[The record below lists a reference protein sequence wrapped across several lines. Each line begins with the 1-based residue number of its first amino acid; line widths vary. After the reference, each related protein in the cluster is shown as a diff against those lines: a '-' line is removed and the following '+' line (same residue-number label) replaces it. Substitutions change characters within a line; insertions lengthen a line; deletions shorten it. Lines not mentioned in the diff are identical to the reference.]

1 MLVFLPSTSLFHDL
15 FHHTSRPEPASW
27 PVVPLL
33 WLHEWRRLAFL
44 RRLSPRLAFH
54 DRWVAKG
61 LVSTVTRRR
70 CGNRLL
76 LDVRPRQATSF
87 DRLQSH
93 RHFLVLFLDLVLC
106 FAPIN
111 CIRTIRGTALT
122 FAAHDN
128 CLVCSV
134 PFIKRK
140 PGTAH
145 GVHPVEEFQ
154 VVALHAIYFLLVES
168 CVGSIGRLSS
178 VVCR

>member
-33 WLHEWRRLAFL
+33 WLHEWRR
-44 RRLSPRLAFH
+44 
-54 DRWVAKG
+54 VTKG
-61 LVSTVTRRR
+61 LVRTVTRRR

-140 PGTAH
+140 AGTAH

-168 CVGSIGRLSS
+168 CVGSIGSLSS